1 MKSLLLTALVLLPA
15 FAYAQATHPKP
26 QPKDDLILIQTQD
39 SSATALKKL
48 AQVFVSQG
56 YTVEKL
62 DREFLTLTLAPKT
75 LAVRNSP
82 ALTARATAT
91 AGASSTLRLT
101 GEYKAFIGS
110 IPANDVAQLGGSENG
125 LYSRTFRAL
134 EAAALTYPGGQVSYG
149 KQ

>member
-1 MKSLLLTALVLLPA
+1 MKKLLVALLLTPI
-15 FAYAQATHPKP
+15 FAHAQATHATP
-26 QPKDDLILIQTQD
+26 QKSDNLILIQTPD

-56 YTVEKL
+56 YTTEKL

-75 LAVRNSP
+75 LAVKNSP
-82 ALTARATAT
+82 ALMARATAT

-110 IPANDVAQLGGSENG
+110 IPANDVARYEGVEWG
-125 LYSRTFRAL
+125 LNSRTFRAL